1 MRSLVSS
8 LDPLWPCISRYLLV
22 ALVTAAALGGC
33 GESPDSSTPD
43 SSIVIDREVRLEGMK
58 GTPQAIVRTSDGG
71 FVIAGSWGNGWAAGT
86 TSTGTVRWR
95 YADPESERSPV
106 ASGFNGA
113 VALADGNVLLCGQ
126 HHRQALVTI
135 LDENGQLVERRDIL
149 PPDGNAAIFLSSI
162 HQCLR
167 WNDGVALVGGGSDG
181 RQPSFWLVKLD
192 KNGREEW
199 GRVSDGM
206 AASSAIQAPNGDLII
221 ARTEMRRSE
230 LARFDHLGNRVGRR
244 LIEGLSLQT
253 MLLRPSGAAAEYAL
267 AVRYGETFGDVTM
280 LTLTKELQDARG
292 PIHIAPVSIGF
303 PVGSGYALPDGSG
316 ALFGVARGQS
326 AVARVGGHGKSDV
339 VHVFPRPDVGGA
351 TVSVGDAVPIS
362 GNQFVAVRDEVTAG
376 TAGRSSM
383 VLSWVTFQ

>member
-1 MRSLVSS
+1 MPSAIR
-8 LDPLWPCISRYLLV
+8 PFGGLLK
-22 ALVTAAALGGC
+22 AIASLVTAAVLGGC
-33 GESPDSSTPD
+33 GGSPDSSTPD
-43 SSIVIDREVRLEGMK
+43 SSIVIDQEVRLEGME
-58 GTPQAIVRTSDGG
+58 GTPQAIIRTSDGG
-71 FVIAGSWGNGWAAGT
+71 FVIAGSWRDGWAAGT
-86 TSTGTVRWR
+86 TSTGTLRWK
-95 YADPESERSPV
+95 YTEPGSRSTV
-106 ASGFNGA
+106 SSVFSGA
-113 VALADGNVLLCGQ
+113 VSLANGDVLLCGE
-126 HHRQALVTI
+126 HHQQALVTV
-135 LDENGQLVERRDIL
+135 LDERGQLVERRDVL

-181 RQPSFWLVKLD
+181 RQPYFWLVKLE

-221 ARTEMRRSE
+221 ARTEMRHSE
-230 LARFDHLGNRVGRR
+230 LVRFDHLGNLVGRR
-244 LIEGLSLQT
+244 LIQGLSLQT

-292 PIHIAPVSIGF
+292 PIHIGPVSIGF
-303 PVGSGYALPDGSG
+303 PVGSGYVLPDGSA

-326 AVARVGGHGKSDV
+326 AVARVGSQGKSDV

-362 GNQFVAVRDEVTAG
+362 GNQFVAVRNEVTAG

-383 VLSWVTFQ
+383 VLSWVTFR